1 MFETKD
7 SAENVYDSSNVS
19 SCAVHSY
26 NEWDPLEEVIVGH
39 VEGAAVPPWH
49 VTLEATMPPDQRD
62 FFLQRGGQPFP
73 AEHVAAA
80 RQELEELVHILTAE
94 GVKVRRP
101 AVIDFTKSYS
111 TLHWSSASGLY
122 AAMPRDVIL
131 VIGTELIEAP
141 MCWRSRYH
149 EIDAYRPLIKEYFLG
164 GARWTAAPKPLLT
177 DDLYVEDYRE
187 EAVGDAPNFAINEHE
202 PVFDA
207 AEFIRCGKDI
217 FVQKSHV
224 TNSFGIEWLRQH
236 LGDAYTIHELQF
248 NDTHPMHI
256 DGTFMPLAPGKL
268 LVHPDRVPEIP
279 SMFKHWDVLY
289 APPPT
294 IPDHHTLYMA
304 SKWLN
309 LNILMLD
316 EKRVIVE
323 KHDEQLITSLK
334 KWGMEPI
341 RCNFRN
347 FNRFGGSFHCATLD
361 IRRRGTLQS
370 YF

>member
-1 MFETKD
+1 MLDEDNKTD
-7 SAENVYDSSNVS
+7 GARLIPVVN
-19 SCAVHSY
+19 SY

-49 VTLEATMPPDQRD
+49 VTLEATMPSEQRE
-62 FFLQRGGQPFP
+62 FFVKWGGQRFP
-73 AEHVAAA
+73 EERIVAA
-80 RQELEELVHILTAE
+80 RQDLEELVHILTAE
-94 GVKVRRP
+94 GVVVRRP
-101 AVIDFTKSYS
+101 DIIDFQKPYS
-111 TLHWSSASGLY
+111 TLHWASASGLY
-122 AAMPRDVIL
+122 AAMPRDVML
-131 VIGTELIEAP
+131 VIGNELIEAP

-149 EIDAYRPLIKEYFLG
+149 EIDTYRPLIKEYFLA
-164 GARWTAAPKPLLT
+164 GARWTAAPRPLLT
-177 DDLYVEDYRE
+177 DDLYDYNYYVPE
-187 EAVGDAPNFAINEHE
+187 EGEEKRFVINEFE

-224 TNSFGIEWLRQH
+224 TNGLGIRWLQQH
-236 LGDAYTIHELQF
+236 LRDTYTIHELEF
-248 NDTHPMHI
+248 NDKHPLHI

-268 LVHPDRVPEIP
+268 LVHPDRVPQIP

-294 IPDHHTLYMA
+294 IPDCHPLYMA

-316 EKRVIVE
+316 EKRAIVE
-323 KHDEQLITSLK
+323 KHDEQLIEALK
-334 KWGMEPI
+334 NWGIEPI

-347 FNRFGGSFHCATLD
+347 FNTFGGSFHCATLD
-361 IRRRGTLQS
+361 IRRRGVLQS